1 MRRAWPRRSGTLE
14 PASGTARMAL
24 RRQILLFAVSGALG
38 FVVDAGIVQFLVR
51 ELGANPYGARVVS
64 FLAAATT
71 TWAFNRRYT
80 FAGHGGGSRRRE
92 LVRYLIAMAV
102 GFALNY
108 GAYVACVLLW
118 PLVREWPAIGVAAGS
133 VAGAVVNFLSSKYWI
148 FRPRRDVSSEV
159 LPDTPK
165 SR

>member
-1 MRRAWPRRSGTLE
+1 
-14 PASGTARMAL
+14 MAL
-24 RRQILLFAVSGALG
+24 RRQILLFAVSGLIG

-51 ELGANPYGARVVS
+51 EIGMNPYGARVLS

-71 TWAFNRRYT
+71 TWGFNRRYT

-92 LVRYLIAMAV
+92 LLRYLLAMAV

-108 GAYVACVLLW
+108 GAYALCLAVW
-118 PLVREWPAIGVAAGS
+118 PLVRSWPAIGVAVGS
-133 VAGAVVNFLSSKYWI
+133 VAGALVNFLSSKYWI
-148 FRPRRDVSSEV
+148 FRRPAHASASPGDAA
-159 LPDTPK
+159 K